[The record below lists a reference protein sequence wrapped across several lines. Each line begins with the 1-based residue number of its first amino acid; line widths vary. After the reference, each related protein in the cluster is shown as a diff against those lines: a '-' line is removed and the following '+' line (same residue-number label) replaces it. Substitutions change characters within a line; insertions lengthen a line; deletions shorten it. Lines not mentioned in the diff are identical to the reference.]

1 MITKKLYACS
11 VITPQPHKVK
21 DANSQVSQ
29 NAMKFVNRNL
39 NFFYK
44 RNVTLETLKKL
55 SFPDV

>member
-1 MITKKLYACS
+1 MF
-11 VITPQPHKVK
+11 VITPQPHKIQ